1 MFSVIVVIYE
11 WVLVSASSD
20 DMVQLCCFVNF
31 DRYGVSPV
39 IMQRASFDTLR
50 YALAMYVC
58 MYVCVCV
65 YMYYLC
71 MYKCMCATYVL
82 LRVFL
87 CEVFTTFASYYIEA
101 THTGTRLVTLT
112 FQRILRP

>member
-1 MFSVIVVIYE
+1 VFSVIVVIYE

-58 MYVCVCV
+58 MYVYVYICIIYVCTNVCV
-65 YMYYLC
+65 QRMYFCVYF
-71 MYKCMCATYVL
+71 YARFSL
-82 LRVFL
+82 LLPVIIL
-87 CEVFTTFASYYIEA
+87 KLL
-101 THTGTRLVTLT
+101 TRAPDLS
-112 FQRILRP
+112 R